1 MINERKYYKDCA
13 AAQKYR
19 HLRSIRDHIMQN
31 NEFLRSIGLKY
42 KNVELENLDENEN
55 KDSFKIQIIK
65 AESEEINPAK
75 ALLEKD
81 KIYMSDKNY
90 SQFKENLNLTKL
102 TGINAIKQKIK
113 WLGKENIFRTIHNTH
128 GSFNDVTKMIEHKIR
143 NSPLIINDSIIKIK
157 FSADGKF
164 VSRKVKSI
172 NITFTIINE
181 GDKAKTASGNYTL
194 GIFKLKKKEDYAEL
208 SECFHELGK
217 KIDELEF
224 VKINEKTYHIQ
235 KYFGGDLKIM
245 LLMCGINADNFKYP
259 CLYEENRF
267 DVDKDYSI
275 QDLTK
280 DSRSL
285 EDAMKN

>member
-1 MINERKYYKDCA
+1 MIYERKHYKDCA

-31 NEFLRSIGLKY
+31 NEFLRFICLKY

-55 KDSFKIQIIK
+55 KDSFKIQIMK

-102 TGINAIKQKIK
+102 TGINAIKQKRK
-113 WLGKENIFRTIHNTH
+113 WLGKENIFRTIHSTH

-164 VSRKVKSI
+164 VSRKVKLI

-181 GDKAKTASGNYTL
+181 GDKAKTASGNYTF
-194 GIFKLKKKEDYAEL
+194 GIFKLKKKE
-208 SECFHELGK
+208 
-217 KIDELEF
+217 
-224 VKINEKTYHIQ
+224 
-235 KYFGGDLKIM
+235 IM
-245 LLMCGINADNFKYP
+245 LSYLNVFT
-259 CLYEENRF
+259 
-267 DVDKDYSI
+267 S
-275 QDLTK
+275 
-280 DSRSL
+280 
-285 EDAMKN
+285 